1 MRPPILLVHG
11 AFSSAT
17 HLAPLAEQ
25 FRSAG
30 YVCKAP
36 DLPGHG
42 RGGDR
47 TLGSVDFD
55 DVLAALGE
63 TCVSFERPPVIIGHG
78 LGGLLAQHLRATTDC
93 AGIVLLASWSPDKF
107 GLRARALLNGLPM
120 LPGILGGR
128 PVRCGRSVS
137 ATLALHDLSIGE
149 RADLI
154 AEMGAESGRVLR
166 ASVLGR
172 VEMPGTTARHHV
184 LVVSGSADRI
194 VRARVATDLAR
205 LYQAEHVVLPGQGHW
220 LIAGSLAPTMASL
233 IVDWLE
239 RLERGALAV
248 PGDPSFRIAT
258 DV

>member
-11 AFSSAT
+11 AFSSAA

-30 YVCKAP
+30 YPCKAP

-42 RGGDR
+42 RERDR
-47 TLGSVDFD
+47 TLGSVTLD

-63 TCVSFERPPVIIGHG
+63 ACVSFDRPPVIVGHG
-78 LGGLLAQHLRATTDC
+78 LGGLLAQYLRATTDC
-93 AGIVLLASWSPDKF
+93 AAVVLVASWPARKF
-107 GLRARALLNGLPM
+107 RPRARAALNALPM

-128 PVRCGRSVS
+128 PVRCQRSVA
-137 ATLALHDLSIGE
+137 ATLVLHDLSLGE
-149 RADLI
+149 RADII
-154 AEMGAESGRVLR
+154 AEMGSESGRVLR
-166 ASVLGR
+166 ETVFGR
-172 VEMPGTTARHHV
+172 IEVPGTTVRHHV

-194 VRARVATDLAR
+194 LESNIPIDLAR
-205 LYQAEHVVLPGQGHW
+205 LYQAEHVVLPGAGHW
-220 LIAGSLAPTMASL
+220 LVAGSLAPTLAG
-233 IVDWLE
+233 VVTGWLE
-239 RLERGALAV
+239 RLQRGELAV